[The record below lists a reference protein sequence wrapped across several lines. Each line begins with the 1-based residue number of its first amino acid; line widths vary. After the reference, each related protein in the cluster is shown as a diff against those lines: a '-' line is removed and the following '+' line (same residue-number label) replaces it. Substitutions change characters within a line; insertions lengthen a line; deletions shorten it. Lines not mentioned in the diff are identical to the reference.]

1 MTKAIITKQTLID
14 ADAYSRQVKLFEE
27 TFGDSVVVTA
37 AHAKKVAQAFDWPC
51 VAETLLDATGVDEY
65 KRADARINAKYS
77 RDATPAREKYVR
89 ASSPAYIG
97 APIDQRALSIAT
109 DEFFSDTAPIL
120 AESQR
125 ACAAAFAK
133 AYINMH
139 QRKAAQS

>member
-1 MTKAIITKQTLID
+1 MSKPTITKQTLID

-37 AHAKKVAQAFDWPC
+37 ARAKKVAQAFDWPC
-51 VAETLLDATGVDEY
+51 VAETLLDATGIEEY

-77 RDATPAREKYVR
+77 RDSRPALEKYVR

-97 APIDQRALSIAT
+97 APIDQRALRVAT
-109 DEFFSDTAPIL
+109 DEYYSDTAPIL

-125 ACAAAFAK
+125 ASAAAFAK

-139 QRKAAQS
+139 QRKAAQP